1 MKTISDQRV
10 HFVRFCFVFFFS
22 FLCETS
28 RIEFFSYFS
37 SFARIVSV
45 SFCFHFFVLLLGCNG
60 NKSFATM
67 MKRNRREKKINLWLL
82 ISRCTLYFTSEFEC
96 FCIWIELWLIQS
108 VRLWQRIESICDL
121 QRFCVSSKWQQQIA
135 CIVSKMNLMQ
145 MWNTNANCLYVDG
158 SKLEQFKFQNEYET
172 DERIRNAPER
182 KQNTWQRCHGPW
194 RTLQTNYICESK
206 ISQMKHM
213 VCTLVGW
220 MGEKNR
226 VVCDHVECET
236 WEFQFCNTQW
246 DGITNLNWNR
256 RTGRHTNPWAG
267 WTAEK
272 RQNWIICWR
281 FVVIQRISYPISAD
295 DSPSSYALTAYV
307 ELFSRYLYD
316 IQFALPLS
324 AFAFSHSPI
333 HTQTHT
339 YIYIDHCT

>member
-1 MKTISDQRV
+1 MKTISDRRV
-10 HFVRFCFVFFFS
+10 HFVRFCFVF

-37 SFARIVSV
+37 SCSHCF
-45 SFCFHFFVLLLGCNG
+45 SFFLFPFFLFFCWA
-60 NKSFATM
+60 ATAINHSL
-67 MKRNRREKKINLWLL
+67 RWWRETEEEKINLWLL

-96 FCIWIELWLIQS
+96 FCIWIELCLIQS
-108 VRLWQRIESICDL
+108 VRLWQCMKSICDL

-145 MWNTNANCLYVDG
+145 MWNTNANG
-158 SKLEQFKFQNEYET
+158 SKLKQFKFQNEYET
-172 DERIRNAPER
+172 DERIRNAPKR
-182 KQNTWQRCHGPW
+182 KQKSRQQCHGPW
-194 RTLQTNYICESK
+194 RTLQTNYICGSK

-213 VCTLVGW
+213 VSYVVGW

-236 WEFQFCNTQW
+236 WEFRFSYTQW

-256 RTGRHTNPWAG
+256 RTGRHTNPWVG

-281 FVVIQRISYPISAD
+281 FVVIQRISYRTTRH
-295 DSPSSYALTAYV
+295 L
-307 ELFSRYLYD
+307 RMR
-316 IQFALPLS
+316 
-324 AFAFSHSPI
+324 
-333 HTQTHT
+333 
-339 YIYIDHCT
+339 